1 MKQRKQKTGKKKKI
15 KGNHQTKMSDRN
27 TRNKKQ

>member
-1 MKQRKQKTGKKKKI
+1 MKQRKQKTEKKKI
-15 KGNHQTKMSDRN
+15 KENHQTKMSDRN